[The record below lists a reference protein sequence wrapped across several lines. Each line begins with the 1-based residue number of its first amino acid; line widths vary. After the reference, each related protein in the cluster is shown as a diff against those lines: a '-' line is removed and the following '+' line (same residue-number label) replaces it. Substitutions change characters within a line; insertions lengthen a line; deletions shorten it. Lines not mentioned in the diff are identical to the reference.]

1 MIFNSKE
8 PITFDRAFRIVGTIL
23 IVILLFMLIRHLSSV
38 LTPFFIAI
46 TAAYIINP
54 VVDFFQFKLKVK
66 KRGLSVLF
74 TLIFIGLLFWSAV
87 AVVKPLVRAD
97 FAKATIMVE
106 KYSKSQI
113 QSYSNPVQKEV
124 YRYINTVSNNKEI
137 MNWLKGQDVGVMIK
151 KVTSALGGIAS
162 TSFALIA
169 GILSVFLALLYFVF
183 ALLQYNDFFGKWREM
198 IPEKYQ
204 ATVKDIFED
213 VQTAMKQYFRA
224 QTLVAFIV
232 GILFAIGFSIVGIPM
247 AVVFGLFVGMLN
259 LIPYLQLIALLPA
272 TALALLHSL
281 ETGQEFYVVLLLVLL
296 VFAVVQLIQDGFLV
310 PKIMGK
316 ATGMSAVVVLLA
328 LSVWGTLLGFVGL
341 FLAIPLTS
349 LVLSYYKRIVV
360 KEESLIKD

>member
-1 MIFNSKE
+1 MIFNSKK
-8 PITFDRAFRIVGTIL
+8 PITFDKAFRIVGTIL
-23 IVILLFMLIRHLSSV
+23 IVILMFMLIRHLSSV

-74 TLIFIGLLFWSAV
+74 TLVFIGLMFWGAV
-87 AVVKPLVRAD
+87 ALVKPLVRAD
-97 FAKATIMVE
+97 LGKATAMVE
-106 KYSKSQI
+106 KYSKSQF
-113 QSYSNPVQKEV
+113 QNVDNPIQKEV
-124 YRYINTVSNNKEI
+124 YKYFNSIGNNKDV
-137 MNWLKGQDVGVMIK
+137 MNWLSGQDVSVLIK
-151 KVTSALGGIAS
+151 KVTKAVGGIAS
-162 TSFALIA
+162 TSFALLA
-169 GILSVFLALLYFVF
+169 GVMSVFLAILYFVF
-183 ALLQYNDFFGKWREM
+183 ALMQYNAFFGKWREM

-247 AVVFGLFVGMLN
+247 AVVFGIFVGLLN
-259 LIPYLQLIALLPA
+259 LIPYLQLIALIPA
-272 TALALLHSL
+272 AGLALLHSL
-281 ETGQEFYVVLLLVLL
+281 ETGQEFYVVFLLVLL

-328 LSVWGTLLGFVGL
+328 LSVWGALLGFVGL
-341 FLAIPLTS
+341 FLSIPLTS

-360 KEESLIKD
+360 QRENLIKE